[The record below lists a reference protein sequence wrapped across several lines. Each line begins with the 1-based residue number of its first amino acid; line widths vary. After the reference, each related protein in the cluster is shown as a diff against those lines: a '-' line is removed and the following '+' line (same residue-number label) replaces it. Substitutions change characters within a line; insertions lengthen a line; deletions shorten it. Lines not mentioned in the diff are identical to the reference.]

1 MRFWKGNNSMCTI
14 DKLKV
19 FLDDNV
25 KEVREILAK
34 NGYYIDPISF
44 AQLNVTQPIIKKVQ
58 NIEKNE

>member
-1 MRFWKGNNSMCTI
+1 MCTVE
-14 DKLKV
+14 KLRI

-44 AQLNVTQPIIKKVQ
+44 AQLNITQPVIKKVQ
-58 NIEKNE
+58 NSEKD

>member
-1 MRFWKGNNSMCTI
+1 MCTI

-34 NGYYIDPISF
+34 NGFYIDPLALSK
-44 AQLNVTQPIIKKVQ
+44 LNVTEPVLRKVQ
-58 NIEKNE
+58 EIEKNE

>member
-1 MRFWKGNNSMCTI
+1 MCTI
-14 DKLKV
+14 EKLRV

-44 AQLNVTQPIIKKVQ
+44 AQLNVTQPIIKKVDDL
-58 NIEKNE
+58 EKNE

>member
-1 MRFWKGNNSMCTI
+1 MKFWKVTNMCTI
-14 DKLKV
+14 EKLKL

-44 AQLNVTQPIIKKVQ
+44 AQLNITQPVIKKVQ
-58 NIEKNE
+58 DIEKNK

>member
-1 MRFWKGNNSMCTI
+1 MCTI
-14 DKLKV
+14 EKLRV

-58 NIEKNE
+58 DIEKNK